1 MSQTV
6 TTRLETPE
14 GYRSAT
20 VARFLWQIDEQRRTL
35 TQDTRG
41 LSPAELEWQAAPGMN
56 SIGMLLAH
64 IAFAET
70 HLAQV
75 GLNGETT
82 GHAHDVIGITEED
95 EGMPLAPGAPP
106 APALSG
112 KDLAFFDAALAS
124 ARDHT
129 RAIARTL
136 DDDDLLVDVVR
147 PPRPDGTRRVLNK
160 GWVLYHILEHEAG
173 HHAQINL
180 LRHLQKVKTA
190 AATPS

>member
-1 MSQTV
+1 MSGTV
-6 TTRLETPE
+6 TTRLETPD

-20 VARFLWQIDEQRRTL
+20 VARFLWQIDEQRRKL
-35 TQDTRG
+35 TEDTRG
-41 LSPAELEWQAAPGMN
+41 LTPAELEWQCAPGMN
-56 SIGMLLAH
+56 TIGMLLAH

-82 GHAHDVIGITEED
+82 GHAHDVIGITEQD
-95 EGMPLAPGAPP
+95 EGMPLAPNAPP
-106 APALSG
+106 APALAG
-112 KDLAFFDAALAS
+112 KHLAFFDTALAS

-136 DDDDLLVDVVR
+136 TDTDLVADVVR
-147 PPRPDGTRRVLNK
+147 PPRPDGTQRVFNK

-173 HHAQINL
+173 HQAQINL
-180 LRHLQKVKTA
+180 LRHFQRATSGGGA
-190 AATPS
+190 A

>member
-6 TTRLETPE
+6 TTRLETPQ

-20 VARFLWQIDEQRRTL
+20 VARFLWQIDEQRRRL
-35 TQDTRG
+35 LEDTRG
-41 LSPAELEWQAAPGMN
+41 LTTAELEWQPAPGMN
-56 SIGMLLAH
+56 TIGMLLAH

-75 GLNGETT
+75 GLAGEVT
-82 GHAHDVIGITEED
+82 GHAHDVIGISEED
-95 EGMPLAPGAPP
+95 EGLPLAPGAPP
-106 APALSG
+106 APALAG
-112 KDLAFFDAALAS
+112 KDLAFFDAALMK
-124 ARDHT
+124 AREHT

-136 DDDDLLVDVVR
+136 GDDDLLVDVVR
-147 PPRPDGTRRVLNK
+147 PPRPDGTQRVFNK

-180 LRHLQKVKTA
+180 LRHLQRVRTTTEA
-190 AATPS
+190 A